1 MASSSI
7 NICSPLA
14 RPARLRR
21 SSSSLIPASSINIRR
36 YETSKDHSCSSAVMC
51 STVQE
56 SSTVTVPDKKA
67 AEPAPSEA
75 TTAPVKPKKPPVK
88 DLPEM
93 MAEDVIPP
101 LKSILEAQADLSQIE
116 ITFKNNKLEGSFLKN
131 DIPYNFWAFFPNGV
145 LTGPKGFALS
155 SYGSEASTIEPFL
168 NDERRITAGHI
179 VFWVKKRL
187 AAQGILPVWE
197 EMSKG

>member
-1 MASSSI
+1 MASNSI
-7 NICSPLA
+7 NICGPLA

-21 SSSSLIPASSINIRR
+21 YSPSLMPPFSINVRQ
-36 YETSKDHSCSSAVMC
+36 YEASKGHSCSSAVMC

-67 AEPAPSEA
+67 AEPSPAEA
-75 TTAPVKPKKPPVK
+75 TTAQVKPKKPPVK
-88 DLPEM
+88 ALPEM
-93 MAEDVIPP
+93 MAEDVIPS
-101 LKSILEAQADLSQIE
+101 LKAILEAQEDLSQIE
-116 ITFKNNKLEGSFLKN
+116 ITFENNKLEGSFLKN

-168 NDERRITAGHI
+168 IDERRITAGHV

-197 EMSKG
+197 EMSKS